1 MIVKMSK
8 YAFMVYHREY
18 DAFLTTLRELG
29 VVHVKETNSVLDNAE
44 LQALLAERKQVS
56 TAIRYCK
63 NLNSQTK
70 EVTVA
75 PARGLT
81 KAEGL
86 KLVGKLE
93 EMQEKQAQ
101 LQAAK
106 VSLEKDIA
114 YMDIW
119 GEFSYANIR
128 RLKKAGFDVTF
139 FSCPT
144 SKYEPK
150 WGEEYNAFLV
160 NNFQSVTYFVTVTK
174 TGTPIDIDAE
184 RPKMPD
190 RGLAKLHLA
199 MEQLLDNIKVLNN
212 QLKEYAAEQYN
223 TLVELEKN
231 IQNEFNLSNTLV
243 QTDREA
249 GDKLMLLEGFVPT
262 EEAPAMEVALEKEG
276 YYFQELDIQDGDR
289 VPIKLKNNKFN
300 RLYEPITK
308 MFSLPNYTEF
318 DPTPLFAPFFMLFFG
333 LCFGD
338 GGYGLLVLLA
348 CSFFKRKVNPDFKPY
363 LTLFQY
369 LGLAA
374 IIVGTCTGSF
384 FGIALA
390 DVPALSKVK
399 DYFVS
404 SDNLMTFSI
413 VIGLVQIIFGKTV
426 AAFKMKA
433 QKGVKY
439 SIAPFAWVF
448 VITALALAFGLP
460 MLNLQLP
467 ETVKTVFI
475 GIAVIGLVVAYLY
488 NSPGKNIFLNFGTGL
503 WNTYN
508 MASGLLGDTLSYIR
522 LFAIGLT
529 GAILGGVFNQ
539 LAVDMTE
546 GMNIVLRAVC
556 MLLILLVGHAIN
568 IGLCTISSLVYVL
581 SLSNIIKMPNLK
593 EEVKSTG
600 LLRKHRQ
607 TRYVYL
613 LLKVN

>member
-508 MASGLLGDTLSYIR
+508 IASGLLGDTLSYIR

-568 IGLCTISSLVYVL
+568 IGLCTISSLVHPLRLIFVEYYK
-581 SLSNIIKMPNLK
+581 NAEFEGGGK
-593 EEVKSTG
+593 EYRPFK
-600 LLRKHRQ
+600 KA
-607 TRYVYL
+607 
-613 LLKVN
+613 

>member
-212 QLKEYAAEQYN
+212 QLKEYVAEQYN

-568 IGLCTISSLVYVL
+568 IGLCTISSLVHPLRLIFVEYYK
-581 SLSNIIKMPNLK
+581 NAEFEGGGK
-593 EEVKSTG
+593 EYRPFK
-600 LLRKHRQ
+600 KA
-607 TRYVYL
+607 
-613 LLKVN
+613 

>member
-190 RGLAKLHLA
+190 RGFAKLHLA

-529 GAILGGVFNQ
+529 GAIWGGVFNQ

-568 IGLCTISSLVYVL
+568 IGLCTISSLVHPLRLIFVEYYK
-581 SLSNIIKMPNLK
+581 NAEFEGGGK
-593 EEVKSTG
+593 EYRPFK
-600 LLRKHRQ
+600 KA
-607 TRYVYL
+607 
-613 LLKVN
+613 

>member
-44 LQALLAERKQVS
+44 LQALLAYYKLVS

-568 IGLCTISSLVYVL
+568 IGLCTISSLVHPLRLIFVEYYK
-581 SLSNIIKMPNLK
+581 NAEFEGGGK
-593 EEVKSTG
+593 EYRPFK
-600 LLRKHRQ
+600 KA
-607 TRYVYL
+607 
-613 LLKVN
+613 

>member
-568 IGLCTISSLVYVL
+568 IGLCTISSLVHPLRLIFVEYYK
-581 SLSNIIKMPNLK
+581 NAEFDGGGK
-593 EEVKSTG
+593 EYRPFK
-600 LLRKHRQ
+600 KA
-607 TRYVYL
+607 
-613 LLKVN
+613 

>member
-184 RPKMPD
+184 HPKMPD

-223 TLVELEKN
+223 TLVELEKK

-568 IGLCTISSLVYVL
+568 IGLCTISSLVHPLRLIFVEYYK
-581 SLSNIIKMPNLK
+581 NAEFEGGGK
-593 EEVKSTG
+593 EYRPFK
-600 LLRKHRQ
+600 KA
-607 TRYVYL
+607 
-613 LLKVN
+613 

>member
-44 LQALLAERKQVS
+44 LQALLTERKQVS

-568 IGLCTISSLVYVL
+568 IGLCTISSLVHPLRLIFVEYYK
-581 SLSNIIKMPNLK
+581 NAEFEGGGK
-593 EEVKSTG
+593 EYRPFK
-600 LLRKHRQ
+600 KA
-607 TRYVYL
+607 
-613 LLKVN
+613 

>member
-18 DAFLTTLRELG
+18 DAFLTTLCELG

-568 IGLCTISSLVYVL
+568 IGLCTISSLVHPLRLIFVEYYK
-581 SLSNIIKMPNLK
+581 NAEFEGGGK
-593 EEVKSTG
+593 EYRPFK
-600 LLRKHRQ
+600 KA
-607 TRYVYL
+607 
-613 LLKVN
+613 

>member
-63 NLNSQTK
+63 NWNSQTK

-568 IGLCTISSLVYVL
+568 IGLCTISSLVHPLRLIFVEYYK
-581 SLSNIIKMPNLK
+581 NAEFEGGGK
-593 EEVKSTG
+593 EYRPFK
-600 LLRKHRQ
+600 KA
-607 TRYVYL
+607 
-613 LLKVN
+613 

>member
-384 FGIALA
+384 FGIALT

-568 IGLCTISSLVYVL
+568 IGLCTISSLVHPLRLIFVEYYK
-581 SLSNIIKMPNLK
+581 NAEFEGGGK
-593 EEVKSTG
+593 EYRPFK
-600 LLRKHRQ
+600 KA
-607 TRYVYL
+607 
-613 LLKVN
+613 

>member
-75 PARGLT
+75 PARGPT

-568 IGLCTISSLVYVL
+568 IGLCTISSLVHPLRLIFVEYYK
-581 SLSNIIKMPNLK
+581 NAEFEGGGK
-593 EEVKSTG
+593 EYRPFK
-600 LLRKHRQ
+600 KA
-607 TRYVYL
+607 
-613 LLKVN
+613 

>member
-139 FSCPT
+139 YSCT
-144 SKYEPK
+144 TAKYEHK

-568 IGLCTISSLVYVL
+568 IGLCTISSLVHPLRLIFVEYYK
-581 SLSNIIKMPNLK
+581 NAEFEGGGK
-593 EEVKSTG
+593 EYRPFK
-600 LLRKHRQ
+600 KA
-607 TRYVYL
+607 
-613 LLKVN
+613 